1 MEVGGSLT
9 AIVNA
14 TSGRAIVLEGT
25 TPVAMIEVKAGG
37 EVDGPNPI
45 PQGFH
50 YGMWVQPADC
60 EAVDAGEAPYLALIK
75 TMHGSHFLSRSV
87 LLLVDTL
94 DPTMPMEL
102 RQRSARR
109 LELGFRRVTK
119 LGLEDALQK
128 FDELLKSQIPETAS
142 TRDAPFVGKTAKIF
156 AEAIVKWGH
165 RPRNV

>member
-142 TRDAPFVGKTAKIF
+142 TRDAPFVGKELNRKRDCLLYTSPS
-156 AEAIVKWGH
+156 
-165 RPRNV
+165 PRD